1 MTQPDRILDLFKRHP
16 KKPHSLREITRSLR
30 LEKPEA
36 REALELLVAEGKV
49 LETSRHLYQLP
60 QAQTRKGFEGRLQG
74 HPSGFAFVIPA
85 DTNLPDLFI
94 PKGYLGG
101 AWHGDTVRAE
111 SKPPGRDRR
120 PWGMVTSIVERAHH
134 RVTGRLFFRKAFAML
149 KPDDARLPDLKL
161 LPDGLDGLEPGA
173 RISVTVHYPEPKKK
187 GPAEPYGELQA
198 FLGQEDTPEVETEAV
213 ITKYELLPVFSDEAL
228 KEAEQV
234 ARLEPAELESRTDFR
249 HLRVF
254 TIDGE
259 DAKDFDDAIHVEKLE
274 NGNYSVG
281 IHIADVSHYV
291 AEFTSLDQDAYA
303 RATSVYLPGR
313 VLPMLPE
320 RLSNGICSLK
330 PDEERLVLSVVAE
343 LTPKGKIKDY
353 KFHEGLIRSVARL
366 TYPQV
371 EALAEARE
379 TGGQVS
385 GKALGLPVPA
395 KPGRCAPVTGRALPV
410 QALGPTGRALPVQ
423 AAMAFGDPL
432 GKWEAL
438 EGLALNPLSDAA
450 RSGIGDDLEA
460 LLDLTATLKKRRL
473 EEGALDFSFTEVKV
487 EVGEEGDL
495 HLIPQQEP
503 KARSLIEELMLLA
516 NRIVAQHLAERGIPA
531 LFRVHEDPSEAA
543 LNKLVNALG
552 RLGYSLEGG
561 EPTPK
566 ALQAILKKAEGK
578 PEAPVVSTLL
588 LRSLRLARYAAENL
602 GHFGL
607 AAEHYLHFTSPIRRY
622 PDLVVHRVLRT
633 LLRRR
638 VTDKLKADWASRFPK
653 LAEHTS
659 ERERAAESAE
669 RELTKYYQCLWAE
682 ERVGQSFPGMVS
694 GVTNFGVFVTI
705 GGGVEGMIRLGSLE
719 DDHYHYFED
728 LLALEGVRSKRRIRI
743 GDVLEVQIQAANPAA
758 RQIDLAPTEKFYQGQ
773 ERPEQRAHSRAP
785 GQPSALVGAQSFAPS
800 APQALKDKDK
810 KPKDK
815 GKKSQKPMKDSS
827 RSPSPGKSKSGRVV
841 GPPDQKRGF
850 DKPVRVTARKIY
862 FGAWEPEAEA
872 APKAEP
878 PPEQED
884 SGQHKRRRGRGKR
897 K

>member
-1 MTQPDRILDLFKRHP
+1 MTESDRILDLFKKHP
-16 KKPHSLREITRSLR
+16 KKPHSLREITRNLR

-49 LETSRHLYQLP
+49 METSRHLYQLP
-60 QAQTRKGFEGRLQG
+60 EAQTRKGFEGRLQG

-120 PWGMVTSIVERAHH
+120 PWGVVTAIVGRAHH

-149 KPDDARLPDLKL
+149 DPDDARLPDLTL
-161 LPDGLDGLEPGA
+161 VPDGLEGLEAGA

-187 GPAEPYGELQA
+187 GPTEPYGELQA
-198 FLGQEDTPEVETEAV
+198 FLGQEDTPEVETEAM
-213 ITKYELLPVFSDEAL
+213 IAKYELLPVFSDEAL

-234 ARLEPAELESRTDFR
+234 ARLEPADLENRTDFR
-249 HLRVF
+249 NLRVF

-291 AEFTSLDQDAYA
+291 REFTPLDQDAYA

-330 PDEERLVLSVVAE
+330 PGEDRLVLSVVAE
-343 LTPKGKIKDY
+343 LTSKGKVKGY
-353 KFHEGLIRSVARL
+353 KFHEGVIRSAARL

-371 EALAEARE
+371 EILAD
-379 TGGQVS
+379 GGEMPEGS
-385 GKALGLPVPA
+385 
-395 KPGRCAPVTGRALPV
+395 R
-410 QALGPTGRALPVQ
+410 
-423 AAMAFGDPL
+423 F
-432 GKWEAL
+432 L
-438 EGLALNPLSDAA
+438 EP
-450 RSGIGDDLEA
+450 DLKL

-516 NRIVAQHLAERGIPA
+516 NRIVARHLAERGIPA

-543 LNKLVNALG
+543 LNKLVGALG
-552 RLGYSLEGG
+552 KLGYSLEGG
-561 EPTPK
+561 EPSPK
-566 ALQAILKKAEGK
+566 ALQAIIKKAEGK

-638 VTDKLKADWASRFPK
+638 ITDKLKADWAGRFPK

-669 RELTKYYQCLWAE
+669 RELTKYYQCVWAE
-682 ERVGQSFPGMVS
+682 ERIGQVFPGTVS

-705 GGGVEGMIRLGSLE
+705 PGGVEGMIRLGSLE
-719 DDHYHYFED
+719 DDHYTYYED
-728 LLALEGVRSKRRIRI
+728 LLALEGQRTKRRIRI
-743 GDVLEVQIQAANPAA
+743 GDGLEVQIQSANPAA
-758 RQIDLAPTEKFYQGQ
+758 RQIDMGVTEEFYEGQ
-773 ERPEQRAHSRAP
+773 TQTPDAKRKTPERDS
-785 GQPSALVGAQSFAPS
+785 VGAAGLSPGAVP
-800 APQALKDKDK
+800 P
-810 KPKDK
+810 PNDK
-815 GKKSQKPMKDSS
+815 GKKPRGKKDQKAVSDT
-827 RSPSPGKSKSGRVV
+827 RGGAFPGKSRGARVV
-841 GPPDQKRGF
+841 GPPDKKRGF
-850 DKPVRVTARKIY
+850 DKPVRATVRKIY
-862 FGAWEPEAEA
+862 FGAWEPEAEEH
-872 APKAEP
+872 PKVEKSKDRDPGAR
-878 PPEQED
+878 
-884 SGQHKRRRGRGKR
+884 KRRRGRGKR

>member
-1 MTQPDRILDLFKRHP
+1 MTEPERILDLFKRHP

-60 QAQTRKGFEGRLQG
+60 EAQTRKGFEGRLQG

-173 RISVTVHYPEPKKK
+173 RISVRVHYPEPKKK

-198 FLGQEDTPEVETEAV
+198 FLGQEDTPEVETEA
-213 ITKYELLPVFSDEAL
+213 IIAKYELLPVFSDEAL

-234 ARLEPAELESRTDFR
+234 ARLEPAESESRTDFR
-249 HLRVF
+249 NLRVF

-259 DAKDFDDAIHVEKLE
+259 DAKDFDDAIHLEKLE

-291 AEFTSLDQDAYA
+291 AEFTPLDQDAYA

-343 LTPKGKIKDY
+343 LTLKGKVKGY
-353 KFHEGLIRSVARL
+353 KFHEGVIRSAARL

-379 TGGQVS
+379 AGD
-385 GKALGLPVPA
+385 AAFAA
-395 KPGRCAPVTGRALPV
+395 KPG
-410 QALGPTGRALPVQ
+410 
-423 AAMAFGDPL
+423 D
-432 GKWEAL
+432 GKREAL

-516 NRIVAQHLAERGIPA
+516 NRIVARHLAERGIPA

-552 RLGYSLEGG
+552 KLGYSLEGG

-578 PEAPVVSTLL
+578 PEAGVVSTLL

-633 LLRRR
+633 LLQRRI
-638 VTDKLKADWASRFPK
+638 TDKLKADWASRFPK

-682 ERVGQSFPGMVS
+682 ERVGQSFPGTVS

-758 RQIDLAPTEKFYQGQ
+758 RQIDLAPTEKFYEGQ
-773 ERPEQRAHSRAP
+773 TSNVERRTHSS
-785 GQPSALVGAQSFAPS
+785 PSPSGRGVGVRGSGAQSFAPS

-815 GKKSQKPMKDSS
+815 GKKGQKPMKDSS

-841 GPPDQKRGF
+841 GPPDKKRGF

-878 PPEQED
+878 PPEQKD